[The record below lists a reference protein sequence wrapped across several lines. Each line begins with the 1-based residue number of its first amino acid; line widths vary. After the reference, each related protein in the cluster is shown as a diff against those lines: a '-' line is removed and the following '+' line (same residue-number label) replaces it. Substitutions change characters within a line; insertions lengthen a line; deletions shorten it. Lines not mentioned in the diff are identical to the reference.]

1 MLKALSGG
9 RGFRRHN
16 ARQVRRHARGR
27 LRRHPSQPRLRA
39 QRAHRRDSIPAP
51 PDVRRLRCESR
62 AGRRLR
68 RLGRARRFRS
78 SARAI
83 GAAGVI
89 ANLQPEEVMR
99 WAYEKFAGIA
109 IVASFQAESS
119 VIIDMAS
126 KIRPDIRVLTLDTGR
141 LPQETHDMID
151 RARERYGIEAQVVH
165 PDAEEDRQIVSQP
178 RPNLFYASP
187 YLRRLCCDVRKSR
200 PLDRALRGYDA
211 WVTGVRRE
219 QSATRAETPSF
230 TVDEQHDGIAK
241 IAPLATASKAQV
253 CDYIRANQLPYHA
266 LYDQGYTSIGCAP
279 CTGATSAGKYERA
292 KRWWWEQN
300 EVKECGLHW
309 SVPK

>member
-1 MLKALSGG
+1 M
-9 RGFRRHN
+9 
-16 ARQVRRHARGR
+16 
-27 LRRHPSQPRLRA
+27 
-39 QRAHRRDSIPAP
+39 
-51 PDVRRLRCESR
+51 
-62 AGRRLR
+62 
-68 RLGRARRFRS
+68 
-78 SARAI
+78 
-83 GAAGVI
+83 I

-151 RARERYGIEAQVVH
+151 RVRERYGIEVQVVH
-165 PDAEEDRQIVSQP
+165 PDAEEVRQIVSQHGT
-178 RPNLFYASP
+178 NLFYASP
-187 YLRRLCCDVRKSR
+187 DLRRLCCDVRKSR

-219 QSATRAETPSF
+219 QSATRAETPIF

-241 IAPLATASKAQV
+241 IAPLATWSKAQV
-253 CDYIRANQLPYHA
+253 WDYIRANQLPYHA

-279 CTGATSAGKYERA
+279 CTRATRAGEDERA
-292 KRWWWEQN
+292 GRWSWEQN